1 MLLLTSQTITV
12 EGLTVYPDHADP
24 DQFWYLPGPVQLG
37 KNAAG
42 KSAFTFIQYRP
53 AAVAGGAKGGG
64 FLTFAVDLRLSREL
78 ERRILSRLRSIAKGK
93 PRLAAV
99 PFDEGT
105 VQVVALDLQGSG
117 GTASTAAAGSFRAV
131 EKILGATTPSLAGDN
146 TAAFSLTLSQEGAII
161 LRRAY
166 EQGAEPVG
174 VIYDLKY
181 TGMRPALKVKI
192 TADYKRIYNQFS
204 ASLDAQVYFVRAGI
218 EAAFEKLKQDG
229 AIKIEIIDQTGED
242 DQEEKIRWALDFFK
256 ESLLRQW
263 FEPTLTP
270 GQVAGGMVQAEG
282 LDAVLKRGTE
292 LRPPTTPPPPK
303 PVAAAVAAATTAAPK
318 QAKAPT
324 EGTGKAS
331 GEEGQHDAKPQAN
344 AQKGSNPLEGTG
356 FPAEAPTA
364 PPVPG
369 VPGGKAAG
377 GDGAALA
384 AAGNASPAVISLKLR
399 HVHQEELKTLTFT
412 YDRADATQRTY
423 APQGFFGLL
432 VQDLD
437 KAAHFVEVDL
447 DDPFFRTFEVSIEP
461 PEDFEGIGLQ
471 SAHVAISYGDP
482 ADAGLHKQGDFVFD
496 KENRKPQKFQSFLS
510 KKFETSFQHQFQLHF
525 AAQSEWQA
533 TKFSYDIPA
542 QRGEDRTLLINPHAH
557 LAFLDLHVEP
567 VRVDWGI
574 VDSMEVLLEHGAGAE
589 KIERQLIFTG
599 AKPEAQRWKVR
610 SENRTDR
617 EFRYRVRTRLKNGTL
632 KESEQLTSR
641 GTLLPIEDPFPASL
655 ELELIPLLD
664 ANQFRQ
670 AFVDIE
676 YHDEANDYHREL
688 QVKLDPK
695 SSDSVRVS
703 LATLDGQQRQFRY
716 RVTLVGKNNSLQ
728 RGQFIETEDTLI
740 PVAATEGS

>member
-117 GTASTAAAGSFRAV
+117 GTASTAAAGTFRAV

-146 TAAFSLTLSQEGAII
+146 TAAFSLTLSQEGAVI
-161 LRRAY
+161 LRRSY

-192 TADYKRIYNQFS
+192 TADYKRIYSQFS

-229 AIKIEIIDQTGED
+229 AIKIEITDLTGAD

-256 ESLLRQW
+256 DSLLRQW

-270 GQVAGGMVQAEG
+270 GQVAGGMPQAEG
-282 LDAVLKRGTE
+282 LDAVLKRGNE
-292 LRPPTTPPPPK
+292 LRPPTTPAPPK
-303 PVAAAVAAATTAAPK
+303 PVAAAVAAVGAQLPKRAT
-318 QAKAPT
+318 APT
-324 EGTGKAS
+324 EGTGKALDH
-331 GEEGQHDAKPQAN
+331 EGLHAAAPRSDAP
-344 AQKGSNPLEGTG
+344 KGANPLEGTG
-356 FPAEAPTA
+356 FPAEAPA
-364 PPVPG
+364 PPAAAAAGAP
-369 VPGGKAAG
+369 KAANPA
-377 GDGAALA
+377 GAALQS
-384 AAGNASPAVISLKLR
+384 AGSASPAVVSLKLR
-399 HVHQEELKTLTFT
+399 HVKQEELKTLSFT
-412 YDRADATQRTY
+412 YDRAEATQRTY

-437 KAAHFVEVDL
+437 KANHFVEVDL
-447 DDPFFRTFEVSIEP
+447 DDPFFRTFEVSVEP
-461 PEDFEGIGLQ
+461 PEDFDRIGLQ
-471 SAHVAISYGDP
+471 SAHVSIAYGDP
-482 ADAGLHKQGDFVFD
+482 ADAGAHKQADFVFD
-496 KENRKPQKFQSFLS
+496 KDNRVPQKFQTFLS
-510 KKFETSFQHQFQLHF
+510 KKFDTSFVHQVQFHF
-525 AAQSEWQA
+525 SAQSEWQS
-533 TKFSYDIPA
+533 KQFSYDIPA
-542 QRGEDRTLLINPHAH
+542 VRGEDRTLLLNPHAH

-574 VDSMEVLLEHGAGAE
+574 VDSMEVLLQHGQGPDL
-589 KIERQLIFTG
+589 IERQLLFTS
-599 AKPEAQRWKVR
+599 AKPEAQSWKVR
-610 SENRTDR
+610 SQSREDR
-617 EFRYRVRTRLKNGTL
+617 EFRYSVRTRLKNGEI
-632 KESEQLTSR
+632 KETEQKTSR

-664 ANQFRQ
+664 ANQWRQ

-676 YHDEANDYHREL
+676 YHDQPNDYHREL
-688 QVKLDPK
+688 QIKVDSK
-695 SSDSVRVS
+695 SSDPVRVS
-703 LATLDGQQRQFRY
+703 LAALDPQQRQFRY
-716 RVTLVGKNNSLQ
+716 RLTLVGKNNSLV

-740 PVAATEGS
+740 PVAAPDPN